1 MICENSKQRKY
12 ANFFQEKEDLVQA
25 FDNYSVE
32 RYVFPYE
39 MFFTIEKYN
48 FDGLGII
55 KYNLKVMFIEIKFYD
70 CMYYVK
76 CVIINMVI
84 ILVIINLL

>member
-1 MICENSKQRKY
+1 MPCENSKQRKY
-12 ANFFQEKEDLVQA
+12 ANFFQEKEDLVPA

-39 MFFTIEKYN
+39 MFFTNEKYN

-55 KYNLKVMFIEIKFYD
+55 KYNLKVMFIEIKFCN
-70 CMYYVK
+70 CMCYVE
-76 CVIINMVI
+76 CVIVHMVI
-84 ILVIINLL
+84 IQVISNLL